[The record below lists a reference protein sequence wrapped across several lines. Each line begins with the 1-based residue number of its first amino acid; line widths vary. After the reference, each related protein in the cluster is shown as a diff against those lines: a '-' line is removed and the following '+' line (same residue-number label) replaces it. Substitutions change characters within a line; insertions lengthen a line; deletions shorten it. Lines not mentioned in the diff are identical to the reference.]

1 MKKSKAVLVTIV
13 MTLMLVVILAFLF
26 LTGVKV
32 LFYIFA
38 GIFGV
43 LGIVCADFWLL
54 DWLTEEDEP
63 EELEPV
69 LCNQENNVPPE
80 VSATVEEIM
89 DEVRQG

>member
-32 LFYIFA
+32 LFYICA

-54 DWLTEEDEP
+54 DWLTAAGEP

-69 LCNQENNVPPE
+69 IVETPPE
-80 VSATVEEIM
+80 VAATVDEIM
-89 DEVRQG
+89 AEVKG